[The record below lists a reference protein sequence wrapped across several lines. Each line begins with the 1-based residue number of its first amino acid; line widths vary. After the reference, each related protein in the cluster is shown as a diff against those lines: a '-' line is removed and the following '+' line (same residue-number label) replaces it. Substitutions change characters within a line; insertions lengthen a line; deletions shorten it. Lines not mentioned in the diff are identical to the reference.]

1 MFEIV
6 KTNGQ
11 IRKVSNLAKIIW
23 HEAYTKTLINEQ
35 IEYMINKF
43 QSENVIKEQIKDN
56 HHYYLI
62 YQDEI
67 AIGFFSFTVDDYIF
81 LSKIYI
87 LKEYRKKGHA
97 TKVINFLKNKKRPIK
112 LRVNKNNTVA
122 ITSYEKLGFIK
133 TDEVKSA
140 IGEGFYMD
148 DYIMI
153 RNFSFNDLLEVERKK
168 EYFQN
173 LLSKIEEEKK
183 SNNVYP
189 KEEDWFK
196 ALELTPY
203 ENVKIVLIGQDPYF
217 NKNQAMGLSF
227 SVAKDIKI
235 PPSLVNIYKEIESEY
250 GKEMPKH
257 GDLTLWAKQGVL
269 LINAILTVN
278 ESKPLSHQ
286 DFGWQTFTDEVIK
299 LLQQKD
305 FVVYLLLGR
314 QAAKYKSIITNKN
327 HVILE
332 TSHPSPL
339 SSYRGF
345 LGSGIFKKANEKLV
359 EKNIKPI
366 NWYFL

>member
-1 MFEIV
+1 MFKIV
-6 KTNGQ
+6 KTSKQ
-11 IRKVSNLAKIIW
+11 IEKVSDLAKIIW
-23 HEAYTKTLINEQ
+23 HEAYKETLTKSQ
-35 IEYMINKF
+35 IEYMLLKF
-43 QSENVIKEQIKDN
+43 QSEKEIKKQINDN
-56 HHYYLI
+56 NYYYLI
-62 YQDEI
+62 YLNKE
-67 AIGFFSFTVDDYIF
+67 AIGFFSYTISEHIY

-87 LKEYRKKGHA
+87 LDNYRQKGYAKK
-97 TKVINFLKNKKRPIK
+97 TINFLKSKKLPIK
-112 LRVNKNNTVA
+112 LRVNKENKVA
-122 ITSYEKLGFIK
+122 ITSYEKLGFVKVEEIK
-133 TDEVKSA
+133 SS
-140 IGEGFYMD
+140 IGGGFYMD
-148 DYIMI
+148 DYVME
-153 RNFSFNDLLEVERKK
+153 RAFTFNDLLDVEKEK

-173 LLSKIEEEKK
+173 LLEKIEIEKK
-183 SNNVYP
+183 SHIVFP

-217 NKNQAMGLSF
+217 NKDQAMGLSF
-227 SVAKDIKI
+227 SVKKNIKK

-250 GKEMPKH
+250 GKKMPGH

-278 ESKPLSHQ
+278 EGKPLSHQ
-286 DFGWQTFTDEVIK
+286 DFGWQIFTDEIIK

-314 QAAKYKSIITNKN
+314 QAGKYKSKITNKN

-345 LGSGIFKKANEKLV
+345 LGSGIFKKANELL
-359 EKNIKPI
+359 EENNIKPI
-366 NWYFL
+366 NWYLL